1 MSAPELVTA
10 EAVTMLDYLRLYLG
24 VAGNWAVPI
33 MIFGIPIY
41 GMIKGVK
48 VYEAFVEGAKEGFD
62 VAVRI
67 MPFLVAIFVAI
78 GLFRDLGAMGYF
90 AWLVSPITGLI
101 GMPSE
106 VLPLAIIRPLSGGAA
121 GGLMAE
127 LLKEHGPDSF
137 IGQLASVMNGSTDTT
152 FYILAV
158 YFGSVGLRKT
168 RHAML
173 CGLTADVAGMIAS
186 VLLCT
191 WYFGHLLK
199 P

>member
-1 MSAPELVTA
+1 MSAADSVMTEGSGFLFQLQA
-10 EAVTMLDYLRLYLG
+10 YLG
-24 VAGNWAVPI
+24 VIGDWAVPLLI
-33 MIFGIPIY
+33 VSIPVY
-41 GMIKGVK
+41 GLIRGVK

-67 MPFLVAIFVAI
+67 MPFLVAILVAI
-78 GLFRDLGAMGYF
+78 GLFRDLGAMNILAYF
-90 AWLVSPITGLI
+90 VDPITSLI
-101 GMPSE
+101 GMPTD

-121 GGLMAE
+121 AGVMAS
-127 LLKEHGPDSF
+127 LLEEHGPDSF

-158 YFGSVGLRKT
+158 YFGSVGIRKT
-168 RHAML
+168 RHAVL
-173 CGLTADVAGMIAS
+173 CGLTADVAGIIAS